1 MRAFPLKIKLTFT
14 SIVGLLV
21 GVFFIGALILGY
33 FYLIRWRNENK
44 ILKEIIDRLSADS
57 RIAEVIVTKTETD
70 QQRGKTLTTIKF
82 VEYDAKQQPLPPKY
96 FTFSGNIIQFQSLVI
111 RFDDYYVKTGH
122 PLKGKS
128 AYLFMKAFSLQDK
141 QTEVFEITP
150 INEIPE
156 GYKVSGTKF
165 EKKLWENFWKYAL
178 DPKFAKSVGIKNAQI
193 EAPGTKFVPG
203 IIYTIKI
210 EHDGGMRID
219 AKPVPQILRGEK
231 LDF

>member
-14 SIVGLLV
+14 GMVGLLV
-21 GVFFIGALILGY
+21 GVFFIGALIIGY

-70 QQRGKTLTTIKF
+70 QQTGKTLTTIKF

-141 QTEVFEITP
+141 QPEVFEITP
-150 INEIPE
+150 LNEIPE
-156 GYKVSGTKF
+156 GYKVSGTRF
-165 EKKLWENFWKYAL
+165 EKKLWEKFWQYAL
-178 DPKFAKSVGIKNAQI
+178 DPNFAKSVGIKNAQI